1 MKIVR
6 DVDMETRAKIS
17 VAVITYNQEYTIAQ
31 TLDSI
36 LMQKGDFDLEV
47 VVGEDCSTDGTW
59 DICQSYAERCPDVVR
74 LLHNTTNLGIIR
86 NFAKVMS
93 HCHGEFVGMCA
104 GDDYWCDELKIQKQ
118 LNFFNS
124 HLDYG
129 VVSTSGYKLLVREN
143 RLVPN
148 AIAPLFPVE
157 DGNVKPFYF
166 SKDYR
171 GGVYATPLSL
181 LIRKEVLDKVDFDEF
196 VRRGFPVEDYPMQAV
211 MSQYTKW
218 GHIPDMTVVY
228 RVYKESATFVSVDNP
243 KYLDYNKGL
252 MNIRRY
258 LNELFPQDACF
269 TEDWMQEYKEFL
281 LHLHNQ
287 DYAKAKQLVVQYEKL
302 IPDSEKLLKARKVTT
317 TKLGFWAFSFLKS
330 LNQSKDIRRRT

>member
-1 MKIVR
+1 MNGR
-6 DVDMETRAKIS
+6 PKIS
-17 VAVITYNQEYTIAQ
+17 VAVITYNQEDTIAQ

-36 LMQKGDFDLEV
+36 LMQKGDFDLELV
-47 VVGEDCSTDGTW
+47 IGEDCGTDGTW
-59 DICQSYAERCPDVVR
+59 GICHDYAERYPNVVK
-74 LLHNTTNLGIIR
+74 LLPNTHNLGIMG
-86 NFAKVMS
+86 NFARVM
-93 HCHGEFVGMCA
+93 HQCGGDFVGMCA

-118 LNFFNS
+118 LDFFNS

-166 SKDYR
+166 SKEYR

-211 MSQYTKW
+211 MSQYAKW
-218 GHIPDMTVVY
+218 GHVSDMTVVY
-228 RVYKESATFVSVDNP
+228 RVYKESATFVSVDHP
-243 KYLDYNKGL
+243 KYLSYHKGL
-252 MNIRRY
+252 MEIRRY

-269 TEDWMQEYKEFL
+269 SEDWMQDYEFYKEFL
-281 LHLHNQ
+281 LHLHNK
-287 DYAKAKQLVVQYEKL
+287 DYAKAKRLVVQYEKL
-302 IPDSEKLLKARKVTT
+302 IPDSEKLVKARKATT
-317 TKLGFWAFSFLKS
+317 TKLGFWVFSFHKR